1 MSLAIRLA
9 SSMVRT
15 WAVSEFL
22 GVRGASLKVFYD
34 GRFGDT
40 IEEHAAGAK
49 ASVPF

>member
-15 WAVSEFL
+15 WAVSELL
-22 GVRGASLKVFYD
+22 GVRGASLKVYD